1 MPPTTDSTSLPA
13 STGTATDRL
22 VSMLADPAAT
32 FTRDQVAYLM
42 GTAQRWGYEAREA
55 EERDEWTA
63 LQARPSVQV
72 MGRWYDQAAYRAKA
86 DAVARLDRVSDFQ
99 GGLPLPSTYMNE
111 EVAA

>member
-1 MPPTTDSTSLPA
+1 MPPVTDPTSLPA

-22 VSMLADPAAT
+22 VSMLADPSAT

-42 GTAQRWGYEAREA
+42 GTAQRWGYEAREL
-55 EERDEWTA
+55 EENEQYAAPRE
-63 LQARPSVQV
+63 PVYV
-72 MGRWYDQAAYRAKA
+72 MGRWFDQAERRARV
-86 DAVARLDRVSDFQ
+86 DAVGRLDRVNDFQ